1 MLSSLTVMRNLA
13 QVGGAC
19 IGSRLTFFNHSQQK
33 MVSSLMGSHSL
44 LVSRTPL
51 IEQKRFKA
59 RKGTRDRKEKK
70 KVVAEVVKKGDF
82 QPYKV
87 RMAKL
92 HVPQGPRR
100 VIEKNKPDAID
111 DVFVTRHFMTR
122 SVSLADAVQYHRET
136 NHPSIYNNPN
146 GLLNVKVELD
156 MKLEKKNRYLDNF
169 NRILL
174 LPHRF
179 EYQPERKILALCKT
193 QETQDEALRGGAVT
207 VGGLDLIKR
216 IQVRV
221 WKNGGKRLK
230 STPFVIV
237 IVYFLFFC
245 YQAGE
250 VSLTDYDYFVAHT
263 NMLNEVLL
271 LRGLMKRRMPNIK
284 SGEILF

>member
-1 MLSSLTVMRNLA
+1 
-13 QVGGAC
+13 
-19 IGSRLTFFNHSQQK
+19 
-33 MVSSLMGSHSL
+33 MGSHSL

-237 IVYFLFFC
+237 IVYILFFC